1 MHRRPRYRGVLTF
14 ILVLA
19 ITVIAVPGFAGAPPT
34 ENKPL
39 VLVVYADWCPLC
51 QKLKP
56 ALALINEKY
65 SGRIRFVRLDVTSEE
80 TTAKSKQRA
89 QSLGL
94 EQFFDK
100 YHDTTSLVIIQD
112 ASGHEVFRALHD
124 YDFQHYAKVLDQLL
138 RTEQAK

>member
-1 MHRRPRYRGVLTF
+1 MHRRPRLKGARNI
-14 ILVLA
+14 ILILA
-19 ITVIAVPGFAGAPPT
+19 CAFFSAPGFSQQQPT

-65 SGRIRFVRLDVTSEE
+65 SGKIRFVRLDVTSEE
-80 TTAKSKQRA
+80 TTAKSKLLA
-89 QSLGL
+89 LSLGL

-100 YHDTTSLVIIQD
+100 NRDKTS
-112 ASGHEVFRALHD
+112 
-124 YDFQHYAKVLDQLL
+124 
-138 RTEQAK
+138 